1 MTIEPIVAIAQR
13 LIAAASPNPPGD
25 TTEVAEAAAD
35 LLRQHVPSVEIETYC
50 RTPGIV
56 NVVARIRGAGP
67 GRRIIFN
74 GHLDTFP
81 PGDGWSV
88 DPLGGTVR
96 DGKLFG
102 RGAADMKGGI
112 ACSIAALACLARSR
126 HLWQGEAV
134 LTLAGDEE
142 TMGGEGTQY
151 LLDHVPYAT
160 GDAVIIGD
168 AGSPEVL
175 RFGEKGFLWIELTAA
190 GRAAHGAHVHLGI
203 NAIDRL
209 RAGLDVLAGLEDLHP
224 VARSGAGEADTLQR
238 ITVNIGRIA
247 GGVSTNLVPASAV
260 ASADIRLPA
269 GVSTAT
275 IESHLAATLGAID
288 GISWNILRRVE
299 PAFTDPQSEI
309 VGLTAHAA
317 EQVLGHAPL
326 VNMRV
331 GASDARLF
339 RAAGIPTVVY
349 GPTPFNMGG
358 PDEYVL
364 LDDLSV
370 VAQVHANA
378 AFAFLT
384 A

>member
-1 MTIEPIVAIAQR
+1 MIKTIVDIAQR
-13 LIAAASPNPPGD
+13 LIAVPSPNPPGD
-25 TTEVAEAAAD
+25 TTAVAAAAAD
-35 LLRQHVPSVEIETYC
+35 LLCQHVPSVEIETHC

-56 NVVARIRGAGP
+56 NLVARIRGAGP

-81 PGDGWSV
+81 LGDGWSM
-88 DPLGGTVR
+88 DPLGGLVR
-96 DGKLFG
+96 DGKLYG

-112 ACSIAALACLARSR
+112 ACSIAALTSLAQCR
-126 HLWQGEAV
+126 HLWRGEAV

-142 TMGGEGTQY
+142 TMGLDGTQY
-151 LLDHVPYAT
+151 LLDTVPHAT

-175 RFGEKGFLWIELTAA
+175 RFGEKGFLWIEITAA

-203 NAIDRL
+203 NAIDRI
-209 RAGLDVLAGLEDLHP
+209 RPALDVVSALEP
-224 VARSGAGEADTLQR
+224 VASTDEADTLQR
-238 ITVNIGRIA
+238 ITVNIGHIA
-247 GGVSTNLVPASAV
+247 GGISTNLVPAFAS

-269 GVSTAT
+269 GVSTAS
-275 IESHLAATLGAID
+275 IESRLTASLGAID
-288 GISWNILRRVE
+288 GITWKILRRVE

-309 VGLTAHAA
+309 ILLTAQAA
-317 EQVLGHAPL
+317 AQALGHAPA
-326 VNMRV
+326 VSMRV

-339 RAAGIPTVVY
+339 RAQNIPTVVY

-364 LDDLSV
+364 LDDLALV
-370 VAQVHANA
+370 GKVHADA
-378 AFAFLT
+378 AFAYL
-384 A
+384 AAQG